1 MQNNEVDLNENLV
14 IYTHTKINLDFFN
27 PAMEHL
33 CPLNIVQEPLSALAH
48 SQTDKVA
55 VIVVNELAE
64 LTTIPIGCEHSIVI
78 TAKNNLTP
86 LPEHLSNALIYQ
98 QTVNENHQQAL
109 EKVFNALIKTYFS
122 TELFLEPADLYQSD
136 AFEKGQRYINI
147 HSLQEQQLINENVK
161 PLFSP
166 IGKDGTVILNF
177 NLHQSSFSL
186 DKIQD
191 LTEIIIEHLGE
202 KFDGEIFYSCNA
214 TSKPEQSD
222 LIYLSYLSA

>member
-1 MQNNEVDLNENLV
+1 MPNNEVDLNENLA
-14 IYTHTKINLDFFN
+14 IYTHTKINLDFFD

-33 CPLNIVQEPLSALAH
+33 RPLNMVQEPLSALAH
-48 SQTDKVA
+48 SQTNKVA
-55 VIVVNELAE
+55 VIIVDDLAE
-64 LTTIPIGCEHSIVI
+64 LTAIPIGCEYSIVI

-86 LPEHLSNALIYQ
+86 LPEHLSNTIIYQ
-98 QTVNENHQQAL
+98 QTSNENHQQAL

-122 TELFLEPADLYQSD
+122 PELFLEPADLYQSD

-147 HSLQEQQLINENVK
+147 HSLQEHQLMNENVK

-166 IGKDGTVILNF
+166 IGENGTVILNF

-191 LTEIIIEHLGE
+191 LTEIIIEQLGE

>member
-33 CPLNIVQEPLSALAH
+33 RPLNIVQEPLSTLAS
-48 SQTDKVA
+48 SQANKI
-55 VIVVNELAE
+55 VIILVDDLVE
-64 LTTIPIGCEHSIVI
+64 LTAIPIGCEHSIVI
-78 TAKNNLTP
+78 TAKNNLSS
-86 LPEHLSNALIYQ
+86 LPEHLSNAIIYQ
-98 QTVNENHQQAL
+98 QTSNENHQQAL
-109 EKVFNALIKTYFS
+109 EKVFHALIKTYFS
-122 TELFLEPADLYQSD
+122 LELFLEPADLYQSD
-136 AFEKGQRYINI
+136 AFEKGQRRINI
-147 HSLQEQQLINENVK
+147 HSLQEQQLMNENVK
-161 PLFSP
+161 PLFNP

-214 TSKPEQSD
+214 TSKLEQSD
-222 LIYLSYLSA
+222 LIYLSYLSF

>member
-136 AFEKGQRYINI
+136 AFEKGQRYIKI

>member
-33 CPLNIVQEPLSALAH
+33 RPLNIVQEPLSTLAS
-48 SQTDKVA
+48 SQANKI
-55 VIVVNELAE
+55 VIILVDDLAE
-64 LTTIPIGCEHSIVI
+64 LTEIPIGCEHSIVI
-78 TAKNNLTP
+78 TAKNNLTA
-86 LPEHLSNALIYQ
+86 LPEHLSNVIIYQ
-98 QTVNENHQQAL
+98 QASNEDHQQAL
-109 EKVFNALIKTYFS
+109 EKVFHALIKTYFS
-122 TELFLEPADLYQSD
+122 LELFLEPADLYQSD
-136 AFEKGQRYINI
+136 AFEKGQHRINI
-147 HSLQEQQLINENVK
+147 HLLQEQQLMNENVK

-177 NLHQSSFSL
+177 TLHQSSFSL

-202 KFDGEIFYSCNA
+202 KFNGEVFYSCNA

-222 LIYLSYLSA
+222 LIYLSYLSF

>member
-1 MQNNEVDLNENLV
+1 MQNNEVDLNENIT

-27 PAMEHL
+27 PTVEHL
-33 CPLNIVQEPLSALAH
+33 RPLNMVQKPLSALAY
-48 SQTDKVA
+48 SQTDKI
-55 VIVVNELAE
+55 VIIIVDDLAE
-64 LTTIPIGCEHSIVI
+64 LTAIPIGCEHSIVI

-122 TELFLEPADLYQSD
+122 PELFLEPADLYQSD

-147 HSLQEQQLINENVK
+147 HSLQEQQLMNENVK

-166 IGKDGTVILNF
+166 IGKNGTVILNF

-186 DKIQD
+186 DKIHD

>member
-1 MQNNEVDLNENLV
+1 MQNNEVDLNENIT

-27 PAMEHL
+27 PTVEHL
-33 CPLNIVQEPLSALAH
+33 RPLNMVQKPLSALAY
-48 SQTDKVA
+48 SQTDKI
-55 VIVVNELAE
+55 VIIIVDDLAE
-64 LTTIPIGCEHSIVI
+64 LTAIPIGCEHSIVI

-147 HSLQEQQLINENVK
+147 HSLQEQQLMNENVK

>member
-1 MQNNEVDLNENLV
+1 MQNNEVDLNENIT

-27 PAMEHL
+27 PTVEHL
-33 CPLNIVQEPLSALAH
+33 RPLNMVQKPLSALAY
-48 SQTDKVA
+48 SQTDKI
-55 VIVVNELAE
+55 VIIIVDDLAE
-64 LTTIPIGCEHSIVI
+64 LTAIPIGCEHSIVI

-122 TELFLEPADLYQSD
+122 PELFLEPADLYQSD

-147 HSLQEQQLINENVK
+147 HSLQEQQLMNENVK

-177 NLHQSSFSL
+177 TLHQSSFSL

>member
-1 MQNNEVDLNENLV
+1 MQTQNHSSLQMIHIYSNIDLHLEFFDLTTEKLRPFSIIQQSLSELPFSDANTVTVIIVD
-14 IYTHTKINLDFFN
+14 D
-27 PAMEHL
+27 
-33 CPLNIVQEPLSALAH
+33 
-48 SQTDKVA
+48 
-55 VIVVNELAE
+55 LAE
-64 LTTIPIGCEHSIVI
+64 LSAIPIGCEHSIVI

-86 LPEHLSNALIYQ
+86 LPEHLSNAIIYQ
-98 QTVNENHQQAL
+98 QTSSENHQQAL
-109 EKVFNALIKTYFS
+109 EKVFHALIKTYFS
-122 TELFLEPADLYQSD
+122 PELFLEPADLYQSD
-136 AFEKGQRYINI
+136 AFEKGQHRINI
-147 HSLQEQQLINENVK
+147 HLLQEQQLMNENVK
-161 PLFSP
+161 PLFNP

>member
-64 LTTIPIGCEHSIVI
+64 LTEIPISCEHSIVI
-78 TAKNNLTP
+78 TAKNNLTA
-86 LPEHLSNALIYQ
+86 LPEHLSNVIIYQ
-98 QTVNENHQQAL
+98 QASNEDHQQAL
-109 EKVFNALIKTYFS
+109 EKVFHALIKTYFS
-122 TELFLEPADLYQSD
+122 PEMFLEPTDLYQSD
-136 AFEKGQRYINI
+136 AFEKGQRRINI
-147 HSLQEQQLINENVK
+147 HSLQEQQLMNENVK
-161 PLFSP
+161 PLFNP

-177 NLHQSSFSL
+177 NLHQSLFSL

-191 LTEIIIEHLGE
+191 LTEIIIEHLGK

-214 TSKPEQSD
+214 TSKPEQQN

>member
-1 MQNNEVDLNENLV
+1 MQNNEINLNENLI
-14 IYTHTKINLDFFN
+14 IYTHTTINLDFFN

-33 CPLNIVQEPLSALAH
+33 RPLNMVQKPLSALAC

-55 VIVVNELAE
+55 IIIVDDLVE
-64 LTTIPIGCEHSIVI
+64 LTAIPIGCEHSIVI
-78 TAKNNLTP
+78 TAKNNLTT
-86 LPEHLSNALIYQ
+86 LPEHLSNVIIYQ
-98 QTVNENHQQAL
+98 QASNEDHQQAL

-147 HSLQEQQLINENVK
+147 HSLQEQQLMNENLK

-166 IGKDGTVILNF
+166 IGKDDTVILNF

>member
-33 CPLNIVQEPLSALAH
+33 RPLNIVQEPLSTLAS
-48 SQTDKVA
+48 SQANKI
-55 VIVVNELAE
+55 VIILVDDLAE
-64 LTTIPIGCEHSIVI
+64 LTEIPIGCEHSIVI

-86 LPEHLSNALIYQ
+86 LPEHLSNTIIYQ
-98 QTVNENHQQAL
+98 QASNENHQQAL

-147 HSLQEQQLINENVK
+147 HSLQEQQLMNENVK

>member
-1 MQNNEVDLNENLV
+1 MQNNEVDLNENIT

-27 PAMEHL
+27 PTVEHL
-33 CPLNIVQEPLSALAH
+33 RPLNMVQKPLSALAY
-48 SQTDKVA
+48 SQTDKI
-55 VIVVNELAE
+55 VIIIVDDLAE
-64 LTTIPIGCEHSIVI
+64 LTAIPIGCEHSIVI

-109 EKVFNALIKTYFS
+109 EKVFHALIKTYFS
-122 TELFLEPADLYQSD
+122 PELFLEPADLYQSD
-136 AFEKGQRYINI
+136 AFEKGQRRINI
-147 HSLQEQQLINENVK
+147 HSLQEQQLMNENVK
-161 PLFSP
+161 PLFNP

-222 LIYLSYLSA
+222 LIYLSYLSF

>member
-1 MQNNEVDLNENLV
+1 MQNNEVDLNENIT

-27 PAMEHL
+27 PTVEHL
-33 CPLNIVQEPLSALAH
+33 RPLNMVQKPLSALAY
-48 SQTDKVA
+48 SQTDKI
-55 VIVVNELAE
+55 VIIIVDDLAE
-64 LTTIPIGCEHSIVI
+64 LTAIPIGCEHSIVI

-122 TELFLEPADLYQSD
+122 PELFLEPADLYQSD

-147 HSLQEQQLINENVK
+147 HSLQEQQLMNENVK

-177 NLHQSSFSL
+177 NLHQSSSSL

>member
-1 MQNNEVDLNENLV
+1 MQNNEVDLNENLA

-27 PAMEHL
+27 PTVEHL
-33 CPLNIVQEPLSALAH
+33 RPLNMVQKPLSALAY
-48 SQTDKVA
+48 SQTDKI
-55 VIVVNELAE
+55 VIIIVDNLAE
-64 LTTIPIGCEHSIVI
+64 LTAIPIGCEHSIVI

-86 LPEHLSNALIYQ
+86 LPEHLSNTIIYQ
-98 QTVNENHQQAL
+98 QASNENHQQAL

-147 HSLQEQQLINENVK
+147 HSLQEHQLMNENVK

-166 IGKDGTVILNF
+166 IGKNGTVILNF

>member
-1 MQNNEVDLNENLV
+1 MQNNEVDLNENIT

-27 PAMEHL
+27 PTVEHL
-33 CPLNIVQEPLSALAH
+33 RPLNMVQKPLSALAY
-48 SQTDKVA
+48 SQTDKI
-55 VIVVNELAE
+55 VIIIVDDLAE
-64 LTTIPIGCEHSIVI
+64 LTAIPIGCEHSIVI

-122 TELFLEPADLYQSD
+122 PELFLEPADLYQSD

-147 HSLQEQQLINENVK
+147 HSLQEQQLMNENVK

-222 LIYLSYLSA
+222 LIYLSYLSF

>member
-1 MQNNEVDLNENLV
+1 MQNNEVVLNENLV

-64 LTTIPIGCEHSIVI
+64 LTEIPISCEHSIVI
-78 TAKNNLTP
+78 TAKNNLTA
-86 LPEHLSNALIYQ
+86 LPENLSNVIIYQ
-98 QTVNENHQQAL
+98 QASNEDHQQAL
-109 EKVFNALIKTYFS
+109 EKVFHALIKTYFS
-122 TELFLEPADLYQSD
+122 PEMFLEPTDLYQSD
-136 AFEKGQRYINI
+136 AFGKGQRCINI
-147 HSLQEQQLINENVK
+147 HSLQEQQLMNENVR

-166 IGKDGTVILNF
+166 IGKDDTVILNF

-186 DKIQD
+186 DKVQD

-202 KFDGEIFYSCNA
+202 KFNGEVFYSCNA

-222 LIYLSYLSA
+222 LIYLSYLSF

>member
-1 MQNNEVDLNENLV
+1 MQNNEVDLNENLA
-14 IYTHTKINLDFFN
+14 IYTHTKINLDFFD

-33 CPLNIVQEPLSALAH
+33 RPLNMVQEPLSALAH
-48 SQTDKVA
+48 SQTNKVA
-55 VIVVNELAE
+55 VIIVDDLAE
-64 LTTIPIGCEHSIVI
+64 LTAIPIGCEHSIVI

-86 LPEHLSNALIYQ
+86 LPEHLSNTIIYQ
-98 QTVNENHQQAL
+98 QASNENHQQAL

-122 TELFLEPADLYQSD
+122 PELFLEPADLYQSD

-147 HSLQEQQLINENVK
+147 HSLQEQQLMNENVK

-166 IGKDGTVILNF
+166 IRKDGTVILNY

-191 LTEIIIEHLGE
+191 LTEIIIEQLGE

>member
-1 MQNNEVDLNENLV
+1 MQNNEVDLNENLA
-14 IYTHTKINLDFFN
+14 IYTHTKINLDFFD

-33 CPLNIVQEPLSALAH
+33 RPLNMVQEPLSALAH
-48 SQTDKVA
+48 SQTNKVA
-55 VIVVNELAE
+55 VIIVDDLAE
-64 LTTIPIGCEHSIVI
+64 LTAIPIGCEHSIVI

-98 QTVNENHQQAL
+98 QASNENHQQAL

-122 TELFLEPADLYQSD
+122 PELFLEPADLYQSD

-147 HSLQEQQLINENVK
+147 HSLQEHQLMNENVK

-166 IGKDGTVILNF
+166 IGKNGTVILNF

-191 LTEIIIEHLGE
+191 LTEIIIEQLGE

>member
-33 CPLNIVQEPLSALAH
+33 RPLNIVQEPLSTLAS
-48 SQTDKVA
+48 SQANKI
-55 VIVVNELAE
+55 VIILVDDLAE
-64 LTTIPIGCEHSIVI
+64 LTAIPIGCEHSIVI

-147 HSLQEQQLINENVK
+147 HSLQEQQLMNENVK

>member
-1 MQNNEVDLNENLV
+1 MQNNEVDLNENIT

-27 PAMEHL
+27 PTVEHL
-33 CPLNIVQEPLSALAH
+33 RPLNMVQKPLSALAY
-48 SQTDKVA
+48 SQTDKI
-55 VIVVNELAE
+55 VIIIVDDLAE
-64 LTTIPIGCEHSIVI
+64 LTAIPIGCEHSIVI

-122 TELFLEPADLYQSD
+122 TEMFLEPTDLYQSD
-136 AFEKGQRYINI
+136 AFGKGQRRINI
-147 HSLQEQQLINENVK
+147 HSLQEQQLMNENVK
-161 PLFSP
+161 PLFNP

>member
-33 CPLNIVQEPLSALAH
+33 RPLNIVQEPLSTLAS
-48 SQTDKVA
+48 SQANKI
-55 VIVVNELAE
+55 VIILVDDLAE
-64 LTTIPIGCEHSIVI
+64 LTEIPIGCEHSIVI
-78 TAKNNLTP
+78 TAKNNLSS
-86 LPEHLSNALIYQ
+86 LPEHLSNAIIYQ
-98 QTVNENHQQAL
+98 QTSNENHQQAL

-147 HSLQEQQLINENVK
+147 HSLQEQQLMNENVK

>member
-1 MQNNEVDLNENLV
+1 MPNNEVDLNENLA

-27 PAMEHL
+27 PTVEHL
-33 CPLNIVQEPLSALAH
+33 RPLNMVQKPLSALAY
-48 SQTDKVA
+48 SQTNKVA
-55 VIVVNELAE
+55 VIIVDDLAE
-64 LTTIPIGCEHSIVI
+64 LTAIPIGCEHSIVI

-86 LPEHLSNALIYQ
+86 LPEHLSNTIIYQ
-98 QTVNENHQQAL
+98 QASNENHQQAL

-122 TELFLEPADLYQSD
+122 PELFLEPADLYQSD

-147 HSLQEQQLINENVK
+147 HSLQEQQLMNENVK

-191 LTEIIIEHLGE
+191 LTEIIIEQLGE

>member
-1 MQNNEVDLNENLV
+1 MSDVVTTNAQANKIVIILVD
-14 IYTHTKINLDFFN
+14 D
-27 PAMEHL
+27 
-33 CPLNIVQEPLSALAH
+33 
-48 SQTDKVA
+48 
-55 VIVVNELAE
+55 LAE
-64 LTTIPIGCEHSIVI
+64 LTEIPIGCEHSIVI

-122 TELFLEPADLYQSD
+122 TEMFLEPTDLYQSD
-136 AFEKGQRYINI
+136 AFGKGQCRINI
-147 HSLQEQQLINENVK
+147 HSLQEQQLMNENVK
-161 PLFSP
+161 PLFNP

-202 KFDGEIFYSCNA
+202 KFDGEIFYSCNT
-214 TSKPEQSD
+214 TSKLEQSD
-222 LIYLSYLSA
+222 LIYLSYLSF

>member
-48 SQTDKVA
+48 SQANKVA
-55 VIVVNELAE
+55 VIIVDDLAE
-64 LTTIPIGCEHSIVI
+64 LTEIPISCEHSIVI
-78 TAKNNLTP
+78 TAKNNLTA
-86 LPEHLSNALIYQ
+86 LPEHLSNVIIYQ
-98 QTVNENHQQAL
+98 QASNEDHQQAL
-109 EKVFNALIKTYFS
+109 EKVFHALIKTYFS
-122 TELFLEPADLYQSD
+122 PEMFLEPTDLYQSD
-136 AFEKGQRYINI
+136 AFGKGQRCINI
-147 HSLQEQQLINENVK
+147 HSLQEQQLMNENVR

-166 IGKDGTVILNF
+166 IGKDDTVILNF

-186 DKIQD
+186 DKVQD

-202 KFDGEIFYSCNA
+202 KFNGEVFYSCNA

-222 LIYLSYLSA
+222 LIYLSYLSF

>member
-1 MQNNEVDLNENLV
+1 MQNNEVVLNENLV

-33 CPLNIVQEPLSALAH
+33 RPLNIVQEPLSTLAS
-48 SQTDKVA
+48 SQANKI
-55 VIVVNELAE
+55 VIILVDDLAE
-64 LTTIPIGCEHSIVI
+64 LTEIPIGCEHSIVI
-78 TAKNNLTP
+78 TAKNNLTT
-86 LPEHLSNALIYQ
+86 LPEHLSNVIIYQ
-98 QTVNENHQQAL
+98 QASNEDHQQAL

-147 HSLQEQQLINENVK
+147 HSLQEQQLMNENVK

-166 IGKDGTVILNF
+166 IGKNGTVILNF

-202 KFDGEIFYSCNA
+202 KFEGEIFYS
-214 TSKPEQSD
+214 
-222 LIYLSYLSA
+222 

>member
-1 MQNNEVDLNENLV
+1 MQNNEVDLNENIT

-27 PAMEHL
+27 PTVEHL
-33 CPLNIVQEPLSALAH
+33 RPLNMVQKPLSALAY
-48 SQTDKVA
+48 SQTDKI
-55 VIVVNELAE
+55 VIIIVDDLAE
-64 LTTIPIGCEHSIVI
+64 LTAIPIGFEHSIVI

-86 LPEHLSNALIYQ
+86 LPEHLSNTIIYQ
-98 QTVNENHQQAL
+98 QASNENHQQAL

-136 AFEKGQRYINI
+136 AFEKRQRYINI
-147 HSLQEQQLINENVK
+147 HSLQEQQLMNENVK